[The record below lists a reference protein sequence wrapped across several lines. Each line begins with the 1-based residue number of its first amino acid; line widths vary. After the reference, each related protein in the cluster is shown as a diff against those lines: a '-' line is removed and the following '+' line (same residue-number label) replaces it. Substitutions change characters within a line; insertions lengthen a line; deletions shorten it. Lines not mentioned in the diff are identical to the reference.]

1 MLLEINAGDTAWLLT
16 SAALVMLM
24 TPGLAFFYG
33 GMVRSK
39 GVLNMMMMSFI
50 SIGTVGITWA
60 VVGYSEAFGNSLHG
74 IVGNPFQ
81 FAFLDSLVAGDQAVG
96 KVPALAF
103 AAFQGCF
110 AIIAVAL
117 LSGAIAER
125 VTFRAWTTLSVV
137 WVLLVYAPLA
147 HWVFAANGLAAEHG
161 GWIVND
167 LHAIDLAGG
176 TVIEVACGAAGLAL
190 ALVLG
195 PRVGFRS
202 TPMRPHNM
210 TLVMIGAGLLWFGW
224 FGFNSGSALTSG
236 TWAAL
241 IWVNTLLSPCA
252 AMLAWLVIEKRR
264 DGHPTSLGAASGAVA
279 GLVAITPSGG
289 SVSPL
294 GAMAIGLTAGALCA
308 WAVSWKYTF
317 GFDDSLDLVGVHL
330 VGGVVGTLGIGFL
343 ADPRT
348 ATKVAGLFYGGGAH
362 QLWRQ
367 GVAVLAAG
375 AFSFGMTWLIATGLT
390 KTIRMRVSP
399 QAEVS
404 GIDLAEHSEVGYDL
418 TPVQHSAYRR
428 VRHTLILD
436 PEDVPSSMMT
446 QETRT

>member
-1 MLLEINAGDTAWLLT
+1 VLLQINSGDTAWLLT
-16 SAALVMLM
+16 SAALVLLM
-24 TPGLAFFYG
+24 TPGLALFYG

-50 SIGTVGITWA
+50 SIGTVGVSWA
-60 VVGYSEAFGNSLHG
+60 VVGFSEAFGNSVDG
-74 IVGNPFQ
+74 VIGNPLQ
-81 FAFLDSLVAGDQAVG
+81 FAFLDSLVSGEPTVG
-96 KVPALAF
+96 TVPTLAF

-125 VTFRAWTTLSVV
+125 VSFRAWIWLSVLWLV
-137 WVLLVYAPLA
+137 LVYAPLA
-147 HWVFAANGLAAEHG
+147 HWVFAADGLTAARG
-161 GWIVND
+161 GWIVNS
-167 LHAIDLAGG
+167 LHAVDLAGG
-176 TVIEVACGAAGLAL
+176 TAIEVACGAAGLAL
-190 ALVLG
+190 AIVLG
-195 PRVGFRS
+195 PRVGFGS

-210 TLVMIGAGLLWFGW
+210 TLVMLGAGLLWFGW
-224 FGFNSGSALTSG
+224 FGFNSGSALASG

-264 DGHPTSLGAASGAVA
+264 DGHPTSLGAASGIVA

-289 SVSPL
+289 SVSP
-294 GAMAIGLTAGALCA
+294 IGALLIGALAGGVCA
-308 WAVSWKYTF
+308 WAVSWKYVL

-330 VGGVVGTLGIGFL
+330 VGGVIGTLGVGLL

-348 ATKVAGLFYGGGAH
+348 ASKVAGLFYGGGVH

-367 GVAVLAAG
+367 LVAVLVVG
-375 AFSFGMTWLIATGLT
+375 AFSFGMTWLIATALSRTIGL
-390 KTIRMRVSP
+390 RVP
-399 QAEVS
+399 MQAEVS
-404 GIDLAEHSEVGYDL
+404 GVDLAEHSEVGYDL
-418 TPVQHSAYRR
+418 TPVQHSTYRR
-428 VRHTLILD
+428 VRHTLLLD
-436 PEDVPSSMMT
+436 PAQLPKSSP